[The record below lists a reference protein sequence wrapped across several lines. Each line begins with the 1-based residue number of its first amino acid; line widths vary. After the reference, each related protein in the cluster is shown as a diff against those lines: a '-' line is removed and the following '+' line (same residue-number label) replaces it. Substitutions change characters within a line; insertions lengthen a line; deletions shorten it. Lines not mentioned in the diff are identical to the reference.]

1 MSKRE
6 EMPKVNAG
14 SMADIAFLLLIFFLV
29 TTSIETD
36 SGIDRIMPPL
46 TDSSDAKIKERNIL
60 RIEVNDRDE
69 LFVEEKLV
77 QIEDLKEIAVGFLDN
92 GGATLGTEDF
102 CDYCR
107 GHRDLTSSDNPS
119 KAVISLTC
127 QRETGYGAYIT
138 IQNEL
143 VAAYNELRN
152 RESQRLFKEDYS
164 KMVEHYESP
173 GTPLLAKERLKER
186 IQRIQKLFPQK
197 IAEVKIE

>member
-1 MSKRE
+1 
-6 EMPKVNAG
+6 
-14 SMADIAFLLLIFFLV
+14 MADIAFLLLIFFLV